1 MVAFKKFERVS
12 GVTNLSFARPE
23 FSVIIGIIG
32 HFFSETTRKEI
43 IRDALK
49 ALEVLRTAFKR
60 MFHFFTGDNLIITL
74 CSVLYNFTDWKGLCG
89 LISNLKNQI

>member
-12 GVTNLSFARPE
+12 GVTNLSFVRPE

-32 HFFSETTRKEI
+32 HFFSETNRKEI

-49 ALEVLRTAFKR
+49 AL
-60 MFHFFTGDNLIITL
+60 
-74 CSVLYNFTDWKGLCG
+74 
-89 LISNLKNQI
+89 